1 MDILTAESKTKFRKI
16 KYTGKFSLGSFLLK
30 RNILSYCILIFL
42 AAFSFSLISYGIF
55 YKNYFTQDISESP
68 DGTLPR
74 DYDFQYIA
82 YAPSSTPWQDKDD
95 PIMFFTDT
103 LEKLGADENFIT
115 QLKSEPMTDSIKAY
129 KETNKYF
136 TIMKPTQ
143 IDNYLDG
150 WDFEYDSKYDSQFG
164 YFNNFSQ
171 ISEKFGY
178 SKNDVLVQSEILGYP
193 EEVLEQLSGSIV
205 EGSIIVPPNKP
216 CQKSRSIFS
225 VVRIE
230 KGTDLVR
237 I

>member
-1 MDILTAESKTKFRKI
+1 MSLYFFISCCTYIVYLSFLFDYANLIPFSVIFFAVSLFVIFLFTAHEVDQTMDILTAESKTKFRKI

-115 QLKSEPMTDSIKAY
+115 QLKSEPMT
-129 KETNKYF
+129 EN
-136 TIMKPTQ
+136 
-143 IDNYLDG
+143 
-150 WDFEYDSKYDSQFG
+150 
-164 YFNNFSQ
+164 
-171 ISEKFGY
+171 
-178 SKNDVLVQSEILGYP
+178 
-193 EEVLEQLSGSIV
+193 LS
-205 EGSIIVPPNKP
+205 
-216 CQKSRSIFS
+216 
-225 VVRIE
+225 
-230 KGTDLVR
+230 T
-237 I
+237 